1 MDGRLARTSP
11 QSSYL
16 ADSHPFNRHQGG
28 PPTKPLLIV
37 KAAVETLAGLALV
50 AFPSMAVS
58 FLTGQGLAEPGGKV
72 LGRIAGVALLA
83 LGISCWLTY
92 QESQSRAAVG
102 LIWALLFYDGSV
114 VGILLVAYLG
124 VGLFGIALWPA
135 VLLHS
140 GLGMWSVLCLR
151 KVTRGS

>member
-1 MDGRLARTSP
+1 MDGWLARAAP
-11 QSSYL
+11 QSFYL
-16 ADSHPFNRHQGG
+16 ADSHPFNGHQGA
-28 PPTKPLLIV
+28 PPTKTLLIV
-37 KAAVETLAGLALV
+37 KAAVEALAGLALV

-72 LGRIAGVALLA
+72 LARIAGIALLA

-102 LIWALLFYDGSV
+102 LIWALLFYDVSV
-114 VGILLVAYLG
+114 VVILLVAHLG

-135 VLLHS
+135 VVLHS
-140 GLGMWSVLCLR
+140 GLGMWSVVCLR
-151 KVTRGS
+151 NVARGS